1 MMTGNSF
8 GIRKNRMLTFSNL
21 SLRRGAKALFSAAT
35 LQIHTGQRVGLTGAN
50 GTGKSSLF
58 ALLRGELLAD
68 EGDVTLPSG
77 WVIAHV
83 KQETPAVA
91 QTALAYTLAGDE
103 EYIEIQQ
110 ALNRLQ
116 AQDGDAHDLAP
127 DYTPDEMED
136 DTEDHTNGQALA
148 EWHSRLEAIDG
159 YQTESRAA
167 ALLHGLGFSNNDL
180 QKSVTDFS
188 GGWRMRLNLAQAL
201 MCRSDLLL
209 LDEPTNH
216 LDLDAVIWLQDW
228 LQAYSGTLLL
238 ISHDREFLDATT
250 QMIAHIEHE
259 QLRLYRG
266 NYSAFENK
274 RAELLAQQQAA
285 YQKQQREMAQMQR
298 FVERFR
304 AKASKAKQA
313 QSRVKMLERMERISA
328 AHVDSPFTFRFQ
340 ASDKLPDQLFQAKQ
354 VRLAY
359 GEKVILDQVSI
370 KLTAG
375 ARIGLIGANGAG
387 KSTLIKFLA
396 DELAAASGEV
406 VTSPHLHR
414 SYFAQH
420 QLEQLSLQDS
430 ALDHFRRL
438 DPQASEQSL
447 RDYLGGFAFHNER
460 IEAPIAP
467 FSGGEKARLV
477 LALLVYQRPN
487 VLLLDEPTNHLDLA
501 MRHALSVALQSFEG
515 ALVLVSHDRH
525 LLKTVTDELILVH
538 AGKAESYQGDLEDYA
553 VWLKQHQS
561 QSQSQNNQAVI
572 SQNAAKVTTTFQD
585 VDSSVSRKQK
595 RQQEAVKRQQL
606 QPLKKV
612 ITRLEKTMET
622 LEQQRSQ
629 LDEQLADSTLYQA
642 TEKPRLQ
649 QLLQEK
655 GELDKQWEDLE
666 LAWLEASEAYEEALN
681 KVA

>member
-1 MMTGNSF
+1 
-8 GIRKNRMLTFSNL
+8 
-21 SLRRGAKALFSAAT
+21 
-35 LQIHTGQRVGLTGAN
+35 
-50 GTGKSSLF
+50 
-58 ALLRGELLAD
+58 
-68 EGDVTLPSG
+68 
-77 WVIAHV
+77 
-83 KQETPAVA
+83 
-91 QTALAYTLAGDE
+91 
-103 EYIEIQQ
+103 
-110 ALNRLQ
+110 
-116 AQDGDAHDLAP
+116 
-127 DYTPDEMED
+127 
-136 DTEDHTNGQALA
+136 
-148 EWHSRLEAIDG
+148 
-159 YQTESRAA
+159 
-167 ALLHGLGFSNNDL
+167 
-180 QKSVTDFS
+180 
-188 GGWRMRLNLAQAL
+188 
-201 MCRSDLLL
+201 
-209 LDEPTNH
+209 
-216 LDLDAVIWLQDW
+216 
-228 LQAYSGTLLL
+228 
-238 ISHDREFLDATT
+238 
-250 QMIAHIEHE
+250 
-259 QLRLYRG
+259 
-266 NYSAFENK
+266 
-274 RAELLAQQQAA
+274 
-285 YQKQQREMAQMQR
+285 
-298 FVERFR
+298 
-304 AKASKAKQA
+304 
-313 QSRVKMLERMERISA
+313 
-328 AHVDSPFTFRFQ
+328 
-340 ASDKLPDQLFQAKQ
+340 
-354 VRLAY
+354 
-359 GEKVILDQVSI
+359 
-370 KLTAG
+370 
-375 ARIGLIGANGAG
+375 
-387 KSTLIKFLA
+387 
-396 DELAAASGEV
+396 
-406 VTSPHLHR
+406 
-414 SYFAQH
+414 
-420 QLEQLSLQDS
+420 
-430 ALDHFRRL
+430 
-438 DPQASEQSL
+438 
-447 RDYLGGFAFHNER
+447 
-460 IEAPIAP
+460 PIAP

>member
-1 MMTGNSF
+1 
-8 GIRKNRMLTFSNL
+8 MLTFSHL
-21 SLRRGAKALFSAAT
+21 SLRRGAKQLFSAVT
-35 LQIHTGQRVGLTGAN
+35 LQIHTGQHIGLTGAN

-68 EGDVTLPSG
+68 EGDFSMPNS

-83 KQETPAVA
+83 KQETPAVDE
-91 QTALAYTLAGDE
+91 TALAYTVAGDE

-110 ALNRLQ
+110 ALNELQ
-116 AQDGDAHDLAP
+116 TQTSNDSDAH
-127 DYTPDEMED
+127 
-136 DTEDHTNGQALA
+136 GQALA

-167 ALLHGLGFSNNDL
+167 TLLHGLGFSNEDL
-180 QKSVTDFS
+180 QKSVKAFS

-250 QMIAHIEHE
+250 QSIAHIEHE

-285 YQKQQREMAQMQR
+285 YQKQQREIAHIQR

-313 QSRVKMLERMERISA
+313 QSRVKMLERMEHISA
-328 AHVDSPFTFRFQ
+328 AQIDSPFHFAFQ
-340 ASDKLPDQLFQAKQ
+340 APDKLPDQLFQAKQ

-359 GEKVILDQVSI
+359 GEKVILDQLDI

-396 DELAAASGEV
+396 DELAATSGEV
-406 VTSPHLHR
+406 VASPYLHR

-438 DPQASEQSL
+438 DPQASDQSL

-460 IEAPIAP
+460 IEEAIAP

-525 LLKTVTDELILVH
+525 LLKTVTDDLILVH
-538 AGKAESYQGDLEDYA
+538 DGKAELYQGDLDDYA
-553 VWLKQHQS
+553 TWLKQHQAPLNKS
-561 QSQSQNNQAVI
+561 LAEQTMDSNTPTLDS
-572 SQNAAKVTTTFQD
+572 AA
-585 VDSSVSRKQK
+585 SRKQK
-595 RQQEAVKRQQL
+595 RQQEAAKRQQL

-612 ITRLEKTMET
+612 ITRLEKQMEK
-622 LEQQRSQ
+622 LERQRET

-649 QLLQEK
+649 TLLQEK
-655 GELDKQWEDLE
+655 GDLEKQWEALE
-666 LAWLEASEAYEEALN
+666 MEWLEASEAYEEALT
-681 KVA
+681 